1 MITDHRRHTMER
13 LCNLLFELSNEERL
27 TILTHLKQEPM
38 KLTRLSQILKYTP
51 QEASRNVSR
60 LSEARLIR
68 RDSDGTYYLS
78 TLGEEALRL
87 LDGYRFLSEHSE
99 YFSTHTLRD
108 IPGELTDRLGA
119 LVNAEQPREIMS
131 TLSTV
136 EDMMAE
142 AEEYVLTI
150 ADSILMSY
158 ISLELES
165 VMRGVKNR
173 TINQRG
179 LQNSPELETV
189 LRREKVVLAAAGVSK
204 FLEERWLDRVDVY
217 LVMSEREV
225 AGITFRTNDG
235 GFDHMHFSGSDP
247 RFHGWCKD
255 LFEYYWA
262 RSSLT

>member
-1 MITDHRRHTMER
+1 VER

-27 TILTHLKQEPM
+27 TMLTRLKQEPM
-38 KLTRLSQILKYTP
+38 KLTHLSQILKYTP

-60 LSEARLIR
+60 LSEARLIK
-68 RDSDGTYYLS
+68 RDSDGAYHLS
-78 TLGEEALRL
+78 PLGEEALRL

-108 IPGELTDRLGA
+108 IPGEFTDRLGA

-150 ADSILMSY
+150 ADSILQSY
-158 ISLELES
+158 LPLEIES
-165 VMRGVKNR
+165 IMRGVKNR
-173 TINQRG
+173 TIVQSDVQ
-179 LQNSPELETV
+179 LSPG
-189 LRREKVVLAAAGVSK
+189 VLAVAHREEAVLVAAGMSEL
-204 FLEERWLDRVDVY
+204 LEARYIDRVDVF

-225 AGITFRTNDG
+225 AGITFRTVDG
-235 GFDHMHFSGSDP
+235 GFDHMHFSGSDS

-255 LFEYYWA
+255 LFEYYWV
-262 RSSLT
+262 RSHLTRESK